1 MKAQAQAVS
10 ATVCVYC
17 GQPTLTTDT
26 VCGDCAPDGELVP
39 AIGAAYR
46 DHLVD
51 LRDRQLRPVEV
62 E

>member
-1 MKAQAQAVS
+1 MNGKT

-17 GQPTLTTDT
+17 GQPTATPEQ
-26 VCGDCAPDGELVP
+26 VCDDCAPDGELVP

-46 DHLVD
+46 DKLQEQF
-51 LRDRQLRPVEV
+51 DRVFRPVEV